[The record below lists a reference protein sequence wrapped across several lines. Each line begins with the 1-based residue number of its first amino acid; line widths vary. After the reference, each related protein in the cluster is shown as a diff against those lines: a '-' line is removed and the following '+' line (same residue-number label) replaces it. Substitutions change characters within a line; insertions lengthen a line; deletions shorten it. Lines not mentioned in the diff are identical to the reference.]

1 MHKFFL
7 IVKELEE
14 QIVNHNLKEGDKL
27 PSIRV
32 LANQYHVS
40 KSTVI
45 RALHDLEQRHI
56 VYSVDKSGYYLVKSG
71 IIANEEE
78 QGMIDFATSSPD
90 PNIFPYLDFQ
100 HCVNKAIDTYKQDL
114 FTYGTPQGL
123 PSLLHIMQKQLANYQ
138 VFTNVRNLFVVSG
151 IQQALSILT
160 ALPFPNGKR
169 KILIEQPSYH
179 LFIEHLITYGV
190 SVAGIKR
197 TSRGI
202 DFEELEEIF
211 KTEDIKFFYTMP
223 RFHNPLGCSY
233 SAEEK
238 KKIVALA
245 HKYDVYIVE
254 DDYLAD
260 MEQDT
265 KADPLYAYDDK
276 THVIYLKSYS
286 KIIFPGLR
294 IGIAVIPD
302 SLLTAFTQYK
312 RIQDIDSSMLSQ
324 GALEIYLKSSMF
336 DRHKLKIKSYYEQR
350 SRLLHAALEQ
360 QLIQNGNL
368 FSFDVGV
375 KSSLHTYIRLIE
387 DVPANEVI
395 RRLKKKSLWI
405 EPIDKHYLPS
415 FPKDNLLKLNVSRV
429 RLNGIEDG
437 VHLLI
442 DEIRQLMT
450 ASFSKSP

>member
-190 SVAGIKR
+190 PVAGIKR

>member
-56 VYSVDKSGYYLVKSG
+56 VYSVDKSGYYVVKSM
-71 IIANEEE
+71 ITANVEEE
-78 QGMIDFATSSPD
+78 DMIDFATSSPD
-90 PNIFPYLDFQ
+90 QQIFPYLDFQ

-123 PSLLHIMQKQLANYQ
+123 PSLLDMMQKQLANYQ

-160 ALPFPNGKR
+160 ALPFPNEKR

-179 LFIEHLITYGV
+179 LFIEHVMTYGV
-190 SVAGIKR
+190 PVVGIKR
-197 TSRGI
+197 TSQGI

-276 THVIYLKSYS
+276 TRVVYLKSYS

-302 SLLTAFTQYK
+302 SLVAAFTQYK

-336 DRHKLKIKSYYEQR
+336 DRHKQKIKSYYEQR

-368 FSFDVGV
+368 FSFDAGV

-395 RRLKKKSLWI
+395 RRLRGKSLRI

-429 RLNGIEDG
+429 RLSGIEDG

-442 DEIRQLMT
+442 NEIRQLLA
-450 ASFSKSP
+450 ASFF